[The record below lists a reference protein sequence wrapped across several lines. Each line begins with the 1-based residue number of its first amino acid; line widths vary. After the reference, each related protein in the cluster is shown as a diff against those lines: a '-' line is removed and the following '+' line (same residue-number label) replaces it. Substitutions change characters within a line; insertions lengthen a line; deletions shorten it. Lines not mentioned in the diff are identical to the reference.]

1 MVKSYIPILLIVL
14 LSCCPFLPTKEKS
27 SATVPV
33 DAGADAPQQQVKE
46 EGITLKEAWQLA
58 KPEAQAWAADA
69 TPGGLWQC
77 RGKINMGYCSRGW
90 KGKIGSVSLQ
100 KMATLKVSP
109 TKVEEFRPL
118 NAHTAN
124 ISYVLNGAFSIE
136 SESLLDSPV
145 IVENALSWAEQ
156 LVEEGQSI
164 TVDSLH
170 IAADGDILWK
180 NCGSPK
186 VDLVYKV
193 DFYRP
198 RNKRLCLNPYNGEV
212 LFSK

>member
-1 MVKSYIPILLIVL
+1 M
-14 LSCCPFLPTKEKS
+14 
-27 SATVPV
+27 
-33 DAGADAPQQQVKE
+33 
-46 EGITLKEAWQLA
+46 A

-90 KGKIGSVSLQ
+90 NGDIGSVSLQ

-118 NAHTAN
+118 NTDPAVV
-124 ISYVLNGAFSIE
+124 SYVLNGAFLIE

-156 LVEEGQSI
+156 LVEEGQPI
-164 TVDSLH
+164 IVDSLN

-180 NCGSPK
+180 NCGSPE
-186 VDLVYKV
+186 VDLVYDV
-193 DFYRP
+193 DFLRP
-198 RNKRLCLNPYNGEV
+198 RNKSLCLDPYNGNV

>member
-1 MVKSYIPILLIVL
+1 
-14 LSCCPFLPTKEKS
+14 
-27 SATVPV
+27 
-33 DAGADAPQQQVKE
+33 
-46 EGITLKEAWQLA
+46 
-58 KPEAQAWAADA
+58 
-69 TPGGLWQC
+69 
-77 RGKINMGYCSRGW
+77 
-90 KGKIGSVSLQ
+90 
-100 KMATLKVSP
+100 MATRVARIKRKNEAIWLIRRGCL
-109 TKVEEFRPL
+109 EFRPL
-118 NAHTAN
+118 NTDPAVV
-124 ISYVLNGAFSIE
+124 SYVLNGAFLIE

-164 TVDSLH
+164 VVDSLR

-180 NCGSPK
+180 NCGSPE

-193 DFYRP
+193 EFYRP